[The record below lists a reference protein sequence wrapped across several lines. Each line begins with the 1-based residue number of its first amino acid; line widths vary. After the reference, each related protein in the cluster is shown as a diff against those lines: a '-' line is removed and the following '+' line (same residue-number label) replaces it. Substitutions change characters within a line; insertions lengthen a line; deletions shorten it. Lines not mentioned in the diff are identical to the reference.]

1 MTELNELSGGRT
13 HIGTIDTV
21 MGHPMSGM
29 WTLTFT
35 DGPVVHVDSGY
46 GVRQLAAAFGAT
58 EGAGDLIPK
67 TKGQKIVYSADIFDV
82 LACFTPIS
90 DWHGPTIPPEGIDND
105 ELNELLEKRREEG
118 GHI

>member
-35 DGPVVHVDSGY
+35 DGPVVHISSGR

-67 TKGQKIVYSADIFDV
+67 IKGQKIVYAADMFDV
-82 LACFTPIS
+82 LAGFTPI
-90 DWHGPTIPPEGIDND
+90 DAWQGPEIPAEGIDND
-105 ELNELLEKRREEG
+105 ELNELLGKLIEEG
-118 GHI
+118 GK